1 MVDAAV
7 EVFRGRVPAEV
18 TFDEVA
24 EAAQVSRAL
33 VYNYFGDRH
42 GLLAA
47 VHERVF
53 AELQERVAAEIGDVT
68 DFRSAVFGLV
78 RAHVQFAAADLDR
91 YRLALDALGG
101 AGDHGAERLAAAVKG
116 FGSGPTAELAARGEA
131 AALGAM
137 VTSCD
142 VAGDRRRSS
151 DRRERHGAVGGAV
164 RSRGTRIGDRSVLA
178 GGRRVVTHQPGA
190 VLIPPS
196 TVRTAPVIHDANG
209 EHRKTT
215 ASATS

>member
-1 MVDAAV
+1 VAATAAPASRRRLDRESRRSLMVDAAV

-53 AELQERVAAEIGDVT
+53 AELQERVAVEIGDVT

-137 VTSCD
+137 VT
-142 VAGDRRRSS
+142 AW
-151 DRRERHGAVGGAV
+151 
-164 RSRGTRIGDRSVLA
+164 
-178 GGRRVVTHQPGA
+178 
-190 VLIPPS
+190 
-196 TVRTAPVIHDANG
+196 
-209 EHRKTT
+209 
-215 ASATS
+215 ATSRAIDEAAAIDVIGTVLWAGLSDHEALGLEIDPFWQGAAAS

>member
-1 MVDAAV
+1 VAATAAPASRRRLDRESRRSLMVDAAV

-137 VTSCD
+137 VTSW
-142 VAGDRRRSS
+142 
-151 DRRERHGAVGGAV
+151 
-164 RSRGTRIGDRSVLA
+164 
-178 GGRRVVTHQPGA
+178 
-190 VLIPPS
+190 
-196 TVRTAPVIHDANG
+196 
-209 EHRKTT
+209 
-215 ASATS
+215 ATSRAIDDAAAIDVIGTVLWAGLSDHEALGLEIDPFWQEAAAS